1 MQEDTDI
8 QYLEKR
14 LDACYQ
20 NLQRAV
26 VNFKIDDKT
35 LSVMRKEALE
45 LIQKLE
51 KHNQDIQFNEERR
64 RAVKESWD
72 EHVKTY
78 NSFIWL
84 LKISSITIAL
94 SLIALYLFLS

>member
-1 MQEDTDI
+1 MQEDIDI

-64 RAVKESWD
+64 RAVKKSWD

>member
-1 MQEDTDI
+1 MQEDIDI

-78 NSFIWL
+78 KSFIWL

>member
-1 MQEDTDI
+1 MQEDIDI

-26 VNFKIDDKT
+26 INFKIDDQT

-78 NSFIWL
+78 KSFIWL